1 MTMHS
6 QSKPLV
12 PQADKTA
19 APSSAKTATKTA
31 VKIGAAILLAASVS
45 ACVVAPI
52 GYRHHAQVY
61 PGPVVV
67 QAAPVVVAPP
77 AVVVQPAVRYGYPRY
92 YRY

>member
-6 QSKPLV
+6 QTKPLV
-12 PQADKTA
+12 PQNTKAVGKSLAKTA
-19 APSSAKTATKTA
+19 AKL
-31 VKIGAAILLAASVS
+31 GAATLLAASVS

-92 YRY
+92 YRH

>member
-1 MTMHS
+1 MTLHS
-6 QSKPLV
+6 QPKSLV
-12 PQADKTA
+12 NQADKPAVLSAVKTA
-19 APSSAKTATKTA
+19 A
-31 VKIGAAILLAASVS
+31 KIGVAIVLAASVS

-67 QAAPVVVAPP
+67 QAAPMVVAPP